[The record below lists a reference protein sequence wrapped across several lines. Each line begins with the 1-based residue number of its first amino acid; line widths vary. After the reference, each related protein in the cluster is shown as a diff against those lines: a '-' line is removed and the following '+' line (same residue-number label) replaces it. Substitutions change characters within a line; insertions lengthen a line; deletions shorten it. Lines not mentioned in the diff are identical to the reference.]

1 MEFHLII
8 FLLIFFFSGQVYYVI
23 CPLESEVSIFN
34 FLYMFFRTS
43 VALDGFLFLS
53 WLEIL
58 LHTIRKHVNASQKYI

>member
-1 MEFHLII
+1 M
-8 FLLIFFFSGQVYYVI
+8 
-23 CPLESEVSIFN
+23 SIFN